1 MKKTTSIL
9 LAFCLILSLSAEP
22 AYAVSSDLTSAQQI
36 VQALGIITGDGTG
49 NLNLSGNVTRA
60 QFAKM
65 MIAASTYKD
74 SISSTAKSSPF
85 KDVRYNHWAAS
96 YVQAAVSSGWI
107 TGYTDGTFRPDN
119 YVKLEEAV
127 SAVLKML
134 GYISSDFT
142 GSFPEA
148 QIAKYNALGLNENIP
163 KTQGQILSRQ
173 DCMYL
178 FYNLMRTKNKSG
190 IYYATTLG
198 YAVNISGELDYS
210 SLVLANMKGPFIV
223 EDSSWTSLLP
233 FASSAAVVYKNGSV
247 SSLSAVSTYDVYYYN
262 SGMRT
267 IWVYR
272 NHITGA
278 YTAASP
284 STSAPTSVTVAG
296 KTYPIATSS
305 AAYAL
310 SDMGTYKIGDSV
322 TLLLGMKGD
331 VVGVLKPNNLNTTKY
346 GFVISTGSKTYTD
359 SSGRSYSSPTVTVT
373 CTDGGTYEYEY
384 NSSGLSKGS
393 MVKVS
398 FSDGKASIGLL
409 GESNLSGTVNSTGTA
424 FASYS
429 FAENVQILDSTGNG
443 SYLRVYPSRLAGI
456 TLSSSDVRY
465 YVLDSQGKISD
476 MILNNVTGDMYKYG
490 ILTSANESYD
500 SMNVASSYNYIVD
513 GISGSTASGSTAF
526 GVTTGPVQI
535 EFGDSGIISMKN
547 LTGFTLSSLNSAYAT
562 SSDGTQYALGD
573 NVAIYICEYGSYR
586 LSSISAVSN
595 TGSYT
600 LKGYYD
606 KLPSSGGR
614 IRVIVAYT

>member
-1 MKKTTSIL
+1 MKKTTSLL
-9 LAFCLILSLSAEP
+9 LALCLALSLTAGP
-22 AYAVSSDLTSAQQI
+22 AYATSSGQTSAQQI

-85 KDVRYNHWAAS
+85 KDVRYTHWAAS

-134 GYISSDFT
+134 GFTSSDFT

-148 QIAKYNALGLNENIP
+148 QIAKYNALGLNENIS
-163 KTQGQILSRQ
+163 KTQGQVLSRQ

-178 FYNLMRTKNKSG
+178 FYNLMSTKNKSG
-190 IYYATTLG
+190 SYYATTLG
-198 YAVNISGELDYS
+198 YTVNSSGELDYS

-233 FASSAAVVYKNGSV
+233 FTSSAATVYKNGSV
-247 SSLSAVSTYDVYYYN
+247 SSLSSVSTYDVYYYN
-262 SGMRT
+262 TGMRT
-267 IWVYR
+267 VWVYR
-272 NHITGA
+272 NRVTGV

-296 KTYPIATSS
+296 KTYSIATSS

-310 SDMGTYKIGDSV
+310 SDMGTYNIGDSV
-322 TLLLGMKGD
+322 TLLLGMNGD
-331 VVGVLKPNNLNTTKY
+331 VVGVVKSSDLNTTKY
-346 GFVISTGSKTYTD
+346 GFVTATGSKTYTD
-359 SSGRSYSSPTVTVT
+359 SSGNSYSSTTVTVT
-373 CTDGGTYEYEY
+373 CTDGGTYEYEC
-384 NSSGLSKGS
+384 NSSGFSKGN

-398 FSDGKASIGLL
+398 FSNGKASIGLL
-409 GESNLSGTVNSTGTA
+409 SESNLSGTVNSAGTT
-424 FASYS
+424 FASYT
-429 FAENVQILDSTGNG
+429 FADDVQILDSTANG

-465 YVLDSQGKISD
+465 YALDSQGKISD

-490 ILTSANESYD
+490 ILTSANESYG
-500 SMNVASSYNYIVD
+500 SMSVTSSYDYIVD
-513 GISGSTASGSTAF
+513 GVSGSAGSNSSAFSVTA
-526 GVTTGPVQI
+526 GPVQI
-535 EFGDSGIISMKN
+535 EFSGSNIVSMKN
-547 LTGFTLSSLNSAYAT
+547 LTGLTLSSLNSAYAT
-562 SSDGTQYALGD
+562 SDGTQYALGD
-573 NVAIYICEYGSYR
+573 NVAVYICEYGSYR
-586 LSSISAVSN
+586 LSSISAVSADS
-595 TGSYT
+595 SYT
-600 LKGYYD
+600 LRGYYD